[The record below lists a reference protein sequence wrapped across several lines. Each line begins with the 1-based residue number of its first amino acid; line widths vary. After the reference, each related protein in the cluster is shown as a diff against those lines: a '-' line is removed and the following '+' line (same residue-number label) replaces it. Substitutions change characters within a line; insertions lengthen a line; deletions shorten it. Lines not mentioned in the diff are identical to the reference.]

1 MVGSV
6 TEMTPNR
13 HIRVTPPSHPHLMKR
28 AGLTVAFLM
37 VTAGM
42 AAPQESS
49 APADPTETRNLV
61 GRWIG
66 TQQMIARERKE
77 WQQGKEIL
85 QSRIELLRKEIS
97 DLDTQVGEARR
108 AAGDSDSR
116 QAEAIGAIELLKG
129 DAALL
134 ERTVLEFE
142 VGVRDLARRVPEP
155 LRQKVDPLLRR
166 MPEAGVPTR
175 VSMAERFQNILGI
188 LNELNRMNGEITLAT
203 EVRALSD
210 GRPSEVKTVY
220 IGLGQAYFISA
231 RGEAGIGRPGS
242 DGWTWDPA
250 PEVAPQIAA
259 AIEILE
265 NKSSPEFVPLP
276 VRIQ

>member
-1 MVGSV
+1 MS
-6 TEMTPNR
+6 
-13 HIRVTPPSHPHLMKR
+13 R
-28 AGLTVAFLM
+28 AGLTVALLV

-42 AAPQESS
+42 AGAQESS
-49 APADPTETRNLV
+49 APTDPTETRALV

-85 QSRIELLRKEIS
+85 VGRIDLNRREIA
-97 DLDTQVGEARR
+97 DLEEQVGEARK
-108 AAGDSDSR
+108 AAGESDTR
-116 QAEAIGAIELLKG
+116 HAEAIGAVELLKSEG
-129 DAALL
+129 RDL
-134 ERTVLEFE
+134 ERTVAELEA
-142 VGVRDLARRVPEP
+142 GVRDLARSIPEP

-175 VSMAERFQNILGI
+175 VSLAERFQSILGV
-188 LNELNRMNGEITLAT
+188 LNELNRINGEITLAT
-203 EVRALSD
+203 EIRALSD

-231 RGEAGIGRPGS
+231 RGEAGIGRPGN
-242 DGWTWDPA
+242 DGWTWEPA
-250 PEVAPQIAA
+250 LDVAPQIAA

>member
-1 MVGSV
+1 MS
-6 TEMTPNR
+6 
-13 HIRVTPPSHPHLMKR
+13 R
-28 AGLTVAFLM
+28 AGLTVALLV

-42 AAPQESS
+42 AGAQESS
-49 APADPTETRNLV
+49 APAKDPAETRALV

-85 QSRIELLRKEIS
+85 LGRIDLNQREIG
-97 DLDTQVGEARR
+97 DLEEQLDEARK

-116 QAEAIGAIELLKG
+116 QAEAIGAVELLKAEG
-129 DAALL
+129 RDL
-134 ERTVLEFE
+134 ERKVAELES
-142 VGVRDLARRVPEP
+142 GVRDLARRVPEP

-175 VSMAERFQNILGI
+175 VSLAERFQNILGI

-203 EVRALSD
+203 EIRALSD

-231 RGEAGIGRPGS
+231 RGEAGIGRPGN
-242 DGWTWDPA
+242 DGWTWEPA
-250 PEVAPQIAA
+250 LDVAPQIAA

-265 NKSSPEFVPLP
+265 NKSSPAFVPLP